1 MLLCTPHI
9 NSLKHSSPS
18 TVVHKSMSAFACK
31 DDSNSCQGGK
41 AKVATAHAGSSHGDG
56 TRFHGDMFLAK
67 SLRSGHGQK
76 AQHHHGILFGSLNGL
91 NCPSI

>member
-1 MLLCTPHI
+1 M
-9 NSLKHSSPS
+9 
-18 TVVHKSMSAFACK
+18 
-31 DDSNSCQGGK
+31 
-41 AKVATAHAGSSHGDG
+41 ATG

-91 NCPSI
+91 NCPSDGPYLAADDVHIS